1 MAWFAAQV
9 FADFGS
15 EPASVWVIPIY
26 TGTGPPPLYPRFDL
40 VYLPLYPRSFSFP
53 PPLGPSLAS
62 DIDGDPDI
70 RSNLTS
76 PPTLKGIPPS
86 PSDLSSIRT
95 SSGTPPASA
104 SQR

>member
-1 MAWFAAQV
+1 MAWLAAQV

-62 DIDGDPDI
+62 DIDGDPDR
-70 RSNLTS
+70 RSPFAL
-76 PPTLKGIPPS
+76 PPLVALLARDP
-86 PSDLSSIRT
+86 
-95 SSGTPPASA
+95 SSGV
-104 SQR
+104 QCLVFVK

>member
-26 TGTGPPPLYPRFDL
+26 TGTGPPLLYPRFDL
-40 VYLPLYPRSFSFP
+40 VYPPLYPRSFSFP

-62 DIDGDPDI
+62 DIDGDPDNYTPLDAVDHSQELYRPHPLRVDDRVI
-70 RSNLTS
+70 RESNA
-76 PPTLKGIPPS
+76 
-86 PSDLSSIRT
+86 D
-95 SSGTPPASA
+95 AVW
-104 SQR
+104 

>member
-62 DIDGDPDI
+62 DIDGDRD
-70 RSNLTS
+70 N
-76 PPTLKGIPPS
+76 
-86 PSDLSSIRT
+86 SSAAARRNT
-95 SSGTPPASA
+95 AV
-104 SQR
+104 